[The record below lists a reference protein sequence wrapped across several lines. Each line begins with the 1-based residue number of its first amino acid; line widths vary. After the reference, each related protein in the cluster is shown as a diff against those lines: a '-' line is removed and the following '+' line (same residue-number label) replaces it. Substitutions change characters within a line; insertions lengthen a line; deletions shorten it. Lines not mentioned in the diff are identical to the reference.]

1 MIFLVSK
8 NICLSIF
15 ICEVISWSILGAK
28 DHPALFLWVQLKS
41 TTCETDFFFR
51 WIDCKWIPLIIDPTG
66 DFNPKLNRQKLDS
79 CVFST
84 VVLVTFQQD
93 SQHFEESTLF
103 FGVVYI
109 ENCHSWTGV
118 FFIGRRGGFWL
129 CKQEISV
136 LYPCCFE
143 SVHQHNLRYRLQF
156 GALKW
161 TPALGHTVGSVS
173 SSMLQLWTFFRNE
186 WKSTVKVSS

>member
-1 MIFLVSK
+1 MW
-8 NICLSIF
+8 N
-15 ICEVISWSILGAK
+15 W
-28 DHPALFLWVQLKS
+28 
-41 TTCETDFFFR
+41 FFFR
-51 WIDCKWIPLIIDPTG
+51 WIDSKWITLIIDPTG

-84 VVLVTFQQD
+84 VVFVTFQQD
-93 SQHFEESTLF
+93 FPAF
-103 FGVVYI
+103 WRI
-109 ENCHSWTGV
+109 HSALWCCLYWELPLLDRS
-118 FFIGRRGGFWL
+118 FFIGPTGGFWL

-186 WKSTVKVSS
+186 WKSSVKVSSLELSFVMKVDKC